1 MKASLDY
8 KAFFDA
14 IRNPLFGGGLSEQ
27 QVEGVE
33 TITEAWYRYDTGQDV
48 KASRAQLAYVLAT
61 AYHETAHT
69 MKPIREVGRGHGKRY
84 GKPGRNGGQVPYG
97 RGYVQLTW
105 DDNYERADRE
115 LGLNGKLIANYD
127 LALDPDI
134 AVKILFR
141 GMFEG
146 WFTGNKLYDYANSQN
161 RDFRN
166 ARRVVNGLDKAQ
178 EIEGYAEDFLVA
190 LTEGG
195 WMGKYAGALHSDDLE
210 PMPPRKPE
218 LRLKDAIDS
227 QLGILATPSD
237 SYALRRTRELLSHQ
251 RDTVV
256 ESIKPR
262 FVPRAVVEWILK
274 NLLDLLY
281 RS

>member
-27 QVEGVE
+27 QVQGVE

-69 MKPIREVGRGHGKRY
+69 MKPVREIGRGHGKRY

-105 DDNYERADRE
+105 DENYERADQE
-115 LGLNGKLIANYD
+115 LGLDGKLIANYD
-127 LALDPDI
+127 LALDPEI

-146 WFTGNKLYDYANSQN
+146 WFTGKKLHDYVNHQN

-166 ARRVVNGLDKAQ
+166 ARRVVNGLDKATH
-178 EIEGYAEDFLVA
+178 IAGYAKEFLVA

-195 WMGKYAGALHSDDLE
+195 WVGKYAGALHSDDLE
-210 PMPPRKPE
+210 PMPLRTPE
-218 LRLKDAIDS
+218 LRLEEATESLPKVEATKKDRAS
-227 QLGILATPSD
+227 LW
-237 SYALRRTRELLSHQ
+237 RTGELLDHQ

-256 ESIKPR
+256 DAIKPR